1 MARKYIKKITEDEF
15 NQFMKLSR
23 GFADLSSGNI
33 TWDNI
38 PKQEQ
43 IRFKRDLLTLEVK
56 LYHTLG
62 FKESE
67 ESSAKLLKDTQDE
80 LEVYQELA
88 LAEDKQLRE
97 QNKKQSMKDRAEL
110 LSELAK
116 LKYEDPEEF
125 KKMIEASNKPNSFR
139 EAFDKLSSI
148 NQ

>member
-1 MARKYIKKITEDEF
+1 MARKYVKKITEAEF
-15 NQFMKLSR
+15 AQYMKLNR
-23 GFADLSSGNI
+23 GISDVNSGKVS
-33 TWDNI
+33 WENI

-43 IRFKRDLLTLEVK
+43 IRFKRDLLALEVK

-80 LEVYQELA
+80 LEVYQELV

-97 QNKKQSMKDRAEL
+97 QNKEQYIKDRAEL

-116 LKYEDPEEF
+116 LKYEDPERFE
-125 KKMIEASNKPNSFR
+125 KEREYSNRPTSFTK
-139 EAFDKLSSI
+139 AFDELNKI
-148 NQ
+148 N

>member
-1 MARKYIKKITEDEF
+1 MARKYVKKITEAEF
-15 NQFMKLSR
+15 AQYMKLNR
-23 GFADLSSGNI
+23 GISDVNSGKVS
-33 TWDNI
+33 WENI

-43 IRFKRDLLTLEVK
+43 IRFKRDLLALEVK

-80 LEVYQELA
+80 LEVYQELV

-97 QNKKQSMKDRAEL
+97 QNKKQYIKDRAEL

-116 LKYEDPEEF
+116 LKYEDPERFE
-125 KKMIEASNKPNSFR
+125 KEREYSNRPTSFTK
-139 EAFDKLSSI
+139 AFDELNKI
-148 NQ
+148 N